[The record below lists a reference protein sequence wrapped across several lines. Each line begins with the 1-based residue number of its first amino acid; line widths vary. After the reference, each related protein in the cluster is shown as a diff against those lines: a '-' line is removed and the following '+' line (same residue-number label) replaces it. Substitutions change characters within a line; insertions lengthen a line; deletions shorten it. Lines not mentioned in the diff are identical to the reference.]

1 MVLTRLLKKKS
12 HLVLRGTHR
21 EPKGSKV
28 LFHKGY
34 QKDQCSSTEAL
45 VKGFFRI
52 PLTKYIFGRPLIK
65 GFAKLSS
72 SYKSLPWLTISRHH
86 AARGN
91 LARKYPLDPG
101 QRVLVRERSRE
112 RERWMQLTFCM
123 EVPLPWP
130 M

>member
-1 MVLTRLLKKKS
+1 MVLTRLLKKKT

-72 SYKSLPWLTISRHH
+72 PYKSLPWLTISRHH

-91 LARKYPLDPG
+91 LSHVSTPL
-101 QRVLVRERSRE
+101 
-112 RERWMQLTFCM
+112 MA
-123 EVPLPWP
+123 
-130 M
+130 